1 MGKRDFCIVLLLLCT
16 FTVSQGKRKESRSI
30 VRMETTE
37 GNIRVALSDD
47 TPLHRDNFLR
57 LASEGVY
64 DSTLFHR
71 CIADFMIQGGDPD
84 SRHAQPG
91 DFVGEGEVGYT
102 IPPEICLPYL
112 YHWRGALAAARE
124 PDDVNPEMMSSGCQ
138 FYIVYGR
145 KQSPADIK
153 KVRAMLSEHGVELTP
168 QMVDDYMM
176 NGGAPHLDGRYTVF
190 GEVIEGMDVVKA
202 IQSMPTDGNDRP
214 LKDVFVLRM
223 VVERMSKAASA
234 SRK

>member
-1 MGKRDFCIVLLLLCT
+1 M
-16 FTVSQGKRKESRSI
+16 
-30 VRMETTE
+30 
-37 GNIRVALSDD
+37 
-47 TPLHRDNFLR
+47 
-57 LASEGVY
+57 
-64 DSTLFHR
+64 
-71 CIADFMIQGGDPD
+71 
-84 SRHAQPG
+84 
-91 DFVGEGEVGYT
+91 
-102 IPPEICLPYL
+102 
-112 YHWRGALAAARE
+112 AAARE

-153 KVRAMLSEHGVELTP
+153 KVRVMLSEHGVELTP